1 MTAAVVIVGAGVM
14 GASVAYHLATRGWRD
29 ILLVDRS
36 GGPGEG
42 STGRAT
48 GGYRAQY
55 ATRVNVALSLL
66 ARAKL
71 RAFADEVGGDAGYLP
86 AGYLWLAA
94 SDEELAVLRQGIKV
108 QRAAGLT
115 EAVEVDAAEALRLNP
130 ALAPDGIAGGAWC
143 PTDGFIKP
151 LGILAG
157 YLAAARRLGARVE
170 WDVEVTGFTRDT
182 NGAISEVR
190 TGRGRVPT
198 AAVVNAAGAWA
209 APVAALAGVSLPVV
223 PLRRQLVPT
232 VPCELLPVR
241 MPMTLYAR
249 DGFHFRVRD
258 GRVLFG
264 YPTPGAAGLPWDTS
278 VEPGWTD
285 EVGAMMRA
293 RIPRLAEVPLDER
306 AAWGG
311 LYEVSPDK
319 HAILGTAPECPNLF
333 LVNGSS
339 GHGVM
344 HSPAL
349 GHLLAEMMSGDR
361 PGIDV
366 TPLAFSRFAEGRLN
380 PVSELL

>member
-1 MTAAVVIVGAGVM
+1 MTAVVIVGAGVM
-14 GASVAYHLATRGWRD
+14 GASVAYHLASRGWRD
-29 ILLVDRS
+29 ILLLDRS

-42 STGRAT
+42 STGKAT

-55 ATRVNVALSLL
+55 ATPVNVALSLM

-71 RAFADEVGGDAGYLP
+71 TAFADEVGGDAGYLP

-94 SDEELAVLRQGIKV
+94 TEAEQDVLRQGVEV
-108 QRAAGLT
+108 QRSAGLA
-115 EAVEVDAAEALRLNP
+115 EAQEVDASEALQLNP
-130 ALAPDGIAGGAWC
+130 ALAPEGIVGGAWC

-157 YLAAARRLGARVE
+157 YLAAAQRLGARIE
-170 WDVEVTGFTRDT
+170 WDVEVTGFTRDA
-182 NGAISEVR
+182 NGQIAEVR
-190 TGRGRVPT
+190 TSRGAFP
-198 AAVVNAAGAWA
+198 ADAVVNAAGAWA
-209 APVAALAGVSLPVV
+209 APLAARAGVSLPVV

-232 VPCELLPVR
+232 VPCDLLPAD
-241 MPMTLYAR
+241 MPMTLYAG

-258 GRVLFG
+258 GRVLLG
-264 YPTPGAAGLPWDTS
+264 YPTPGAPGRPWDTS
-278 VEPGWTD
+278 VAPGWTD
-285 EVGAMMRA
+285 KVAAMMHA
-293 RIPRLAEVPLDER
+293 RVPRLGRVPLDER

-319 HAILGTAPECPNLF
+319 HAILGAAPECPNLF

-349 GHLLAEMMSGDR
+349 GHLLAEMMSGAA
-361 PGIDV
+361 PSIDV

>member
-1 MTAAVVIVGAGVM
+1 MSAQVVIVGAGVM
-14 GASVAYHLATRGWRD
+14 GASVAYHLATRGCRD
-29 ILLVDRS
+29 IILLDRS

-55 ATRVNVALSLL
+55 ATAINVALSLM

-71 RAFADEVGGDAGYLP
+71 RRFGDEVGGDAGYLP

-94 SDEELAVLRQGIKV
+94 TTDEVAVLRDGVTV
-108 QRAAGLT
+108 QRAAGLE
-115 EAVEVDAAEALRLNP
+115 EAVEVDAQEALRLNP
-130 ALAPDGIAGGAWC
+130 ALAPEGIAGGAWC

-151 LGILAG
+151 LGLLGG
-157 YLAAARRLGARVE
+157 YLAAAQRLGARVE
-170 WDVEVTGFTRDT
+170 WGVEVIGFDRDGAGRISGVRT
-182 NGAISEVR
+182 SRGAIP
-190 TGRGRVPT
+190 TG
-198 AAVVNAAGAWA
+198 AVVNAAGAWA
-209 APVAALAGVSLPVV
+209 APVAALAGVTLPVI

-232 VPCELLPVR
+232 VPCNLLPAE
-241 MPMTLYAR
+241 MPMTLYAG

-264 YPTPGAAGLPWDTS
+264 YPTPGAAERPWDVN

-285 EVGAMMRA
+285 QVGSMMRA
-293 RIPRLAEVPLDER
+293 RVPALARVPLDER

-311 LYEVSPDK
+311 LYEISPDK
-319 HAILGTAPECPNLF
+319 HAILGTAPACSNLF

-349 GHLLAEMMSGDR
+349 GHLLAELMSGET
-361 PGIDV
+361 PTLDV
-366 TPLAFSRFAEGRLN
+366 APLAFSRFAEGRLN

>member
-1 MTAAVVIVGAGVM
+1 
-14 GASVAYHLATRGWRD
+14 
-29 ILLVDRS
+29 
-36 GGPGEG
+36 
-42 STGRAT
+42 
-48 GGYRAQY
+48 
-55 ATRVNVALSLL
+55 VALSLL

-94 SDEELAVLRQGIKV
+94 SDEELAVLRQGIEV

-115 EAVEVDAAEALRLNP
+115 EAVEVDAADALRLNP

-170 WDVEVTGFTRDT
+170 WDVEVTGFTRDA

-198 AAVVNAAGAWA
+198 ATVVNAAGAWA

-232 VPCELLPVR
+232 VPCELLPVT

-264 YPTPGAAGLPWDTS
+264 YPTPGAAGLPWDTR

-293 RIPRLAEVPLDER
+293 RIPRLAEVALDER

-366 TPLAFSRFAEGRLN
+366 APLAFSRFAEGRLN